1 MKVSAYAA
9 NVAKSP
15 LSPFSYELSDPGP
28 NDVDIRVT
36 HCGICHSD
44 IAMIDN
50 DWQWSQ
56 YPLVAGHEV
65 VGTVE
70 RIGSAVTNVKPG
82 QRVGLGWQCDSCGHC
97 EFCATGRE
105 NVCANERDTIVGR
118 PGGFGNF
125 VRTNA
130 RFAIAIPDALDSA
143 GTAPLMCA
151 GTTVFSPIRRHQ
163 VTSGMRTAV
172 VGVGGLGHLA
182 VQFLAKMGCEVT
194 AISSSHDKD
203 AEARKLGATKFIA
216 TKSADE
222 LKKAARSFDFVICTA
237 SSSVD
242 WSALVATLRPDG
254 QFVLCGIPEK
264 EVSIY
269 AIPMIL
275 GETSFTGGR
284 AGSPSDTAAMLDFA
298 ARHNIIAM
306 TETFPFTDINKAI
319 ERTRSGKARWR
330 VVLKH

>member
-1 MKVSAYAA
+1 MKVSAFAA
-9 NVAKSP
+9 TEAKQD
-15 LSPFSYELSDPGP
+15 LRPFTYELGEPGAM
-28 NDVDIRVT
+28 DVDIRVT

-65 VGTVE
+65 VGVVE
-70 RIGSAVTNVKPG
+70 RVGAGVTNVKPG
-82 QRVGLGWQCDSCGHC
+82 DRVGLGWQCDSCGKC

-105 NVCANERDTIVGR
+105 NVCAGEKDTIVGR
-118 PGGFGNF
+118 PGGFGSH
-125 VRTNA
+125 VRANA
-130 RFAIAIPDALDSA
+130 RFVLPIPEGLDSA
-143 GTAPLMCA
+143 GAAPLMCA
-151 GTTVFSPIRRHQ
+151 GTTVFTPMRRHK

-182 VQFLAKMGCEVT
+182 VQYLAKMGCEVT

-203 AEARKLGATKFIA
+203 EEAKKLGATKFIA
-216 TKSADE
+216 TKSGDE
-222 LKKAARSFDFVICTA
+222 LKRAARSFDFVICTA

-284 AGSPSDTAAMLDFA
+284 AGSPSDTAAMLEFS
-298 ARHNIIAM
+298 ARHRVHAM
-306 TETFPFTDINKAI
+306 TETFPFARINEGI
-319 ERTRSGKARWR
+319 GRTRSGKARWR
-330 VVLKH
+330 VVLAH